1 MAETTEVHV
10 LKADERFPRSGQ
22 LTLFFEAILID
33 LVAFAL
39 LFSKIQLSR
48 GDQRTAAII
57 LGVAAFY
64 FIFSAVIIPKIKW
77 ISVIKA
83 NTVDSLVNIL
93 TIAAF
98 VYLTGGPQQSIA
110 FPLLFIVAM
119 FVPSRVSFNW
129 AVGLNS
135 FLAGVI
141 VFLYMIESSPG
152 ANIFAGG
159 AVFQALAYLTLI
171 AAFADAIGREVTN
184 SFSSYFAKAAEISRL
199 KDEFTFIAAHEL
211 RSPVTAIRGYTSMFE
226 GGDFGDLSI
235 QAQHAVGVIHEAV
248 ERLNTLV
255 DDLLDV
261 SRIEARRLRL
271 SIEELDVVET
281 VNAMCDALQA
291 KAKSFSHTLTCT
303 VEGQHKMKADALRIK
318 EVLTNLVD
326 NAIKYTPAG
335 GTISC
340 TARVHKDAIEISVR
354 DSGLGIPEEAKPHIF
369 ERFYRVPRKGE
380 QIEGTG
386 LGLFITKHL
395 IEAMG
400 GSIGFESE
408 VGKGT
413 TFTFTI
419 PRAQNTAR
427 SEERRV

>member
-57 LGVAAFY
+57 LGAAAFY
-64 FIFSAVIIPKIKW
+64 FIFSAVIIPKVKW
-77 ISVIKA
+77 ISVIQS
-83 NTVDSLVNIL
+83 NTVDFLVNIL

-98 VYLTGGPQQSIA
+98 VYLTGGPQQSIS

-184 SFSSYFAKAAEISRL
+184 SFSSYFTKAAEVKKLEEISRL

-261 SRIEARRLRL
+261 SRIEAKRLRL

-326 NAIKYTPAG
+326 NAIKYTPEG

-340 TARVHKDAIEISVR
+340 TARAHKDMIEISVR

-380 QIEGTG
+380 HIEGTG

-400 GSIGFESE
+400 GSIRFESE
-408 VGKGT
+408 IGKGT
-413 TFTFTI
+413 TFTFI
-419 PRAQNTAR
+419 VPRAQNTA
-427 SEERRV
+427 S

>member
-1 MAETTEVHV
+1 MAEITQVHV

-22 LTLFFEAILID
+22 LTLFFEAILIN

-39 LFSKIQLSR
+39 LFSKIHLSR

-64 FIFSAVIIPKIKW
+64 FILSAVIIPKVKW
-77 ISVIKA
+77 IPVIQA
-83 NTVDSLVNIL
+83 NTVDFLVNIL

-98 VYLTGGPQQSIA
+98 VYLTGGPQQSIS

-184 SFSSYFAKAAEISRL
+184 SFSSYFAKAAEVKKLEEISRL

-326 NAIKYTPAG
+326 NAIKYTPQG

-400 GSIGFESE
+400 GSIRFESE
-408 VGKGT
+408 IGKGT
-413 TFTFTI
+413 TFTFI
-419 PRAQNTAR
+419 VPRAQNTA
-427 SEERRV
+427 S